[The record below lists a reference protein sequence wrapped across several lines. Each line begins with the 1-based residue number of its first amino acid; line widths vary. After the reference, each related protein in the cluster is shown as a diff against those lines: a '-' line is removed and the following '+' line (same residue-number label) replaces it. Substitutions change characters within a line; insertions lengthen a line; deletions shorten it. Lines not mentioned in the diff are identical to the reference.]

1 MFSKTNAP
9 GAVPTRPASGTVSN
23 TRSVL
28 ASDLRIIGDI
38 TSTGTVEVHGEV
50 EGTLAAHTLT
60 IAPEGAINGQV
71 AADTVE
77 VKGRLDGR
85 VDSAT
90 FTLRA
95 SAQVAADVSY
105 TNLVIESGAQ
115 IEGRFSKPQA

>member
-1 MFSKTNAP
+1 MFSKTAAQSAAP
-9 GAVPTRPASGTVSN
+9 VRPASGSVSN

-28 ASDLRIIGDI
+28 ASDLKIMGDV

-60 IAPEGAINGQV
+60 IAPEGAVNGQV
-71 AADTVE
+71 AADSVE

-105 TNLVIESGAQ
+105 NTLVIESGAQ
-115 IEGRFSKPQA
+115 IEGRFSKPDA